1 MPYLSKKRVW
11 TRQPTKPVT
20 LNPKGDILAA
30 IMPGMA
36 FGAYRDRI
44 AFPIL
49 DSGSAIG
56 ETFLSEGKA
65 QKYRSTSSTSY
76 KGYRL
81 TIPSESSTRFVF
93 LAYMRPSSYNA
104 SGYNSYVICSSPNAA
119 GNEVW
124 CNHNAGKLSL
134 SWRRAYTT
142 HLDISYDI
150 AGQLPLGLY
159 RFDFDGSVARIL
171 LNGEV
176 LASGTPTAD
185 PYLGPIQLGGNAASY
200 VKTPDLLYS
209 AYSNKVLPDDYGVDN
224 PWGIFSRGDR
234 RIWIPSAG
242 GYVTITCT
250 PGNGTAAG
258 ISASISVATTISC
271 NSGNATTA
279 GIACSLPVVV
289 QCGVGTAT
297 TAGVTAGISLDTSI
311 TIACNAGN
319 ATAAGVAAG
328 ISLDTSITISC
339 NVGTATTAGVTA
351 GISSATTITCNAG
364 TATTAGVS
372 ATFPQSLSCNVGNA
386 TTTGITAQVEI
397 AGQIVIGC
405 NAGTATTAGVSA
417 NISSAFVLTCNA
429 GTATTL
435 GATAYFPQ
443 SLQCSPGNAIALG
456 IDATFTLTGP
466 TTIVCNVGNA
476 AASGI
481 QASIYDV
488 VAPGPRLLV
497 VASELR
503 GYDVASELR
512 GYDVAIEVR

>member
-1 MPYLSKKRVW
+1 MSYLSKKRVW
-11 TRQPTKPVT
+11 TQQPTKPVT

-104 SGYNSYVICSSPNAA
+104 SGYNSYAICSSFSTV

-124 CNHNAGKLSL
+124 CNHNAGKLIL

-142 HLDISYDI
+142 HLSISYDI

-185 PYLGPIQLGGNAASY
+185 PYLDQIHLGGNASTY

-209 AYSNKVLPDDYGVDN
+209 AYSNKILPDDYGVDN
-224 PWGIFSRGDR
+224 PWGIFSRGDG

-250 PGNGTAAG
+250 PGNGTT
-258 ISASISVATTISC
+258 S
-271 NSGNATTA
+271 

-289 QCGVGTAT
+289 QCSVGAT
-297 TAGVTAGISLDTSI
+297 
-311 TIACNAGN
+311 
-319 ATAAGVAAG
+319 
-328 ISLDTSITISC
+328 
-339 NVGTATTAGVTA
+339 
-351 GISSATTITCNAG
+351 
-364 TATTAGVS
+364 TTAGVS
-372 ATFPQSLSCNVGNA
+372 ASIVSSIVIPCSAGTASTSGVQASFPQKISCNTGNA

-429 GTATTL
+429 GTAMTL

-443 SLQCSPGNAIALG
+443 SLQCSPGNAIAVG
-456 IDATFTLTGP
+456 IDATFTVAGP

-476 AASGI
+476 TASGI
-481 QASIYDV
+481 SFSFGGTLVD
-488 VAPGPRLLV
+488 APNGSGP
-497 VASELR
+497 AIIIPR
-503 GYDVASELR
+503 GTR
-512 GYDVAIEVR
+512 GAVQNTPRPPNIGGIRI

>member
-1 MPYLSKKRVW
+1 MSYLSKKRVW
-11 TRQPTKPVT
+11 TQQPTKPVT

-104 SGYNSYVICSSPNAA
+104 SGYNSYVICGSPSVA

-124 CNHNAGKLSL
+124 CRHISGKLDL
-134 SWRRAYTT
+134 TWRRASTT
-142 HLDISYDI
+142 HLSISYDI

-176 LASGTPTAD
+176 VASGTPTQN
-185 PYLGPIQLGGNAASY
+185 PYLDLIQLGGNASSY

-209 AYSNKVLPDDYGVDN
+209 AYSNKILPDDYGVDN

-242 GYVTITCT
+242 GGVHTTTSILTSDVATISGTSLHKILHTVVGNLTSSAATLTGTSVHTTPAPTHNIVGVLSASNSSITGIAARYREHQTNGILTTTNATINGTTNNFSVITSTGVLSSDVATLAGVMSITPAPGIHISTGVLQSNSSTITGILT
-250 PGNGTAAG
+250 HTATGHTLTGTLVSSVATLNGNVAHNTIHSSSGTLVSSVATINGTASSSG
-258 ISASISVATTISC
+258 IMTLTSADI
-271 NSGNATTA
+271 
-279 GIACSLPVVV
+279 
-289 QCGVGTAT
+289 
-297 TAGVTAGISLDTSI
+297 
-311 TIACNAGN
+311 
-319 ATAAGVAAG
+319 
-328 ISLDTSITISC
+328 
-339 NVGTATTAGVTA
+339 
-351 GISSATTITCNAG
+351 
-364 TATTAGVS
+364 
-372 ATFPQSLSCNVGNA
+372 
-386 TTTGITAQVEI
+386 E
-397 AGQIVIGC
+397 
-405 NAGTATTAGVSA
+405 
-417 NISSAFVLTCNA
+417 
-429 GTATTL
+429 
-435 GATAYFPQ
+435 
-443 SLQCSPGNAIALG
+443 AIANAVWQHPWAL
-456 IDATFTLTGP
+456 TLP
-466 TTIVCNVGNA
+466 KWLA
-476 AASGI
+476 
-481 QASIYDV
+481 
-488 VAPGPRLLV
+488 LK
-497 VASELR
+497 
-503 GYDVASELR
+503 
-512 GYDVAIEVR
+512 